1 MKKKKL
7 TNALVKVIAVLAI
20 ILVALISFLGINKR
34 NLNGWRKVLPEF
46 NLSKELGE
54 VRIFSF
60 VTSTATKE
68 VEENS
73 DETKDEADTQATEEQ
88 TADNTKNETNSESTD
103 NQSSSSEK
111 KEVPVNDSSVLNKD
125 NYKKVKNIIEE
136 RIKKFGISDST
147 VSVDDESGE
156 VSISVPQ
163 TNISDY
169 LVSLVTKQGKV
180 EIIDSDTKEVLI
192 SRNMIKDVSAYY
204 VQSNDSS
211 TSTNSSEITYD
222 EGIKFEFTSEGQKK
236 LNEISKNYIETTDED
251 GNTSQ
256 KTITLKIDDEEKYKT
271 YFSPDGNY
279 TNLAIPLYQGVS
291 VDDMTTFN
299 DNYAECRI
307 ISTCLNNDEM
317 PIIYTVS
324 TGTYIESNLGE
335 NFIMYTVIVGVM
347 ILVVVALG
355 MIIKFKKNG
364 ILMALI
370 EIGYVAILLLL
381 IRAASVSITLTGLI
395 MILFMSLIN
404 VFLLCLMLDKHK
416 AMKFGKFILNLIPL
430 LITIIVFVFAKDVN
444 ISSIGSVGFYGFI
457 TFIYTYLISILLLND
472 VKNDEKNGVE

>member
-7 TNALVKVIAVLAI
+7 TNALVKVIAILAI

-34 NLNGWRKVLPEF
+34 NLNGWKKVLPEF

-73 DETKDEADTQATEEQ
+73 DETKDEADTQTTEEQ
-88 TADNTKNETNSESTD
+88 NTEDTENAESTD
-103 NQSSSSEK
+103 TSSTSK

-136 RIKKFGISDST
+136 RIKKFGISDAT
-147 VSVDDESGE
+147 VSIDDESGE

-347 ILVVVALG
+347 ILVVVALE

>member
-88 TADNTKNETNSESTD
+88 TADNTENETNSESTD

-335 NFIMYTVIVGVM
+335 NFIMYTVIVGV
-347 ILVVVALG
+347 IVLAIASIG
-355 MIIKFKKNG
+355 MIMKFKKNG

-404 VFLLCLMLDKHK
+404 IFLLCLMLNKHK

-430 LITIIVFVFAKDVN
+430 LITVIVFVFAKDVN

-472 VKNDEKNGVE
+472 EKNVEKNGVE

>member
-7 TNALVKVIAVLAI
+7 TNALVKVIAILAI

-34 NLNGWRKVLPEF
+34 NLNGWKKVLPEF

-73 DETKDEADTQATEEQ
+73 DETKDEADTQTTEEQ
-88 TADNTKNETNSESTD
+88 NTEDTENAESTD
-103 NQSSSSEK
+103 TSSTSK

-136 RIKKFGISDST
+136 RIKKFGISDAT
-147 VSVDDESGE
+147 VSIDDESGE

-416 AMKFGKFILNLIPL
+416 AMKFGRFILNLIPL